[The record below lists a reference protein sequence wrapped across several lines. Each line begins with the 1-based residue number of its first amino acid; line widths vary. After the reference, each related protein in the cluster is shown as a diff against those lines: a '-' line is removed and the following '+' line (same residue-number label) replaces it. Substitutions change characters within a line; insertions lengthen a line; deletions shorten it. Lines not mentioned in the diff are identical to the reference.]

1 MLNSAEQDR
10 LAANLAGHMIGA
22 QEFLQ
27 KRAVANFAQADERL
41 GKAIEAKLVVLREE
55 RLRSQL

>member
-10 LAANLAGHMIGA
+10 LASNLAGHMVGA

-41 GKAIEAKLVVLREE
+41 GKAIEAKLAVLREE